1 MKKVNIYEAKSSF
14 SKLLR
19 EVAAG
24 EEIVIAKD
32 GRPIARLVPVRE
44 GGMRKLGLDRG
55 KLWIAPDFDELAP
68 ELQEDFY
75 GDDPA

>member
-1 MKKVNIYEAKSSF
+1 MKKVNIYEAKSHF

-24 EEIVIAKD
+24 EEVTIAKG
-32 GRPIARLVPVRE
+32 GRPIARLVPIR
-44 GGMRKLGLDRG
+44 GGEKRPMGLDVG
-55 KLWIAPDFDELAP
+55 KGWIADDFDELSP
-68 ELQEDFY
+68 DLLQDFY